1 LALLKVEK
9 VLKAVDVQPSEA
21 MQGAVERLAWMR
33 VPGCLPGWSGTAV
46 LDVRGRIAALII
58 RSQSINSVPIEG
70 EAAVVPAGVVSGPT
84 PPPARVYVPP
94 FATPPVVDTISPF
107 NSFFVGGT
115 AGQSNS
121 ECVQSVGQADRSII
135 AFVSA
140 GSSEING
147 YEYVRAPGEP
157 GGSWGGGEWTE
168 DSDPS
173 QFGFVHPRHGG
184 KAIAA
189 FLDGSTRLMTIEDLR
204 DMRLWSRQAAQEN
217 NPKYTAGQ

>member
-1 LALLKVEK
+1 
-9 VLKAVDVQPSEA
+9 
-21 MQGAVERLAWMR
+21 
-33 VPGCLPGWSGTAV
+33 
-46 LDVRGRIAALII
+46 
-58 RSQSINSVPIEG
+58 
-70 EAAVVPAGVVSGPT
+70 
-84 PPPARVYVPP
+84 
-94 FATPPVVDTISPF
+94 
-107 NSFFVGGT
+107 
-115 AGQSNS
+115 
-121 ECVQSVGQADRSII
+121 
-135 AFVSA
+135 
-140 GSSEING
+140 
-147 YEYVRAPGEP
+147 VRAPGEP